1 MSLVKSITPVS
12 DDNGGESP
20 VKSMAPDRKV
30 FIFFVK
36 GFRRFDHEEEDEDE
50 NFLLCLLIG
59 DGVVVQCRRCGI
71 MLGLNLNLKI
81 MKN

>member
-1 MSLVKSITPVS
+1 
-12 DDNGGESP
+12 
-20 VKSMAPDRKV
+20 MAPVRKV

-59 DGVVVQCRRCGI
+59 DACGVVVVVSC
-71 MLGLNLNLKI
+71 LGLNLNSK
-81 MKN
+81 

>member
-20 VKSMAPDRKV
+20 VKSMAPVRKV

-59 DGVVVQCRRCGI
+59 DACGVVVVVSC
-71 MLGLNLNLKI
+71 LGLNLNSK
-81 MKN
+81 

>member
-1 MSLVKSITPVS
+1 
-12 DDNGGESP
+12 
-20 VKSMAPDRKV
+20 MAPVRKV

-59 DGVVVQCRRCGI
+59 DACGVVVVVSC
-71 MLGLNLNLKI
+71 LGLNIKFEFKI
-81 MKN
+81 MKINCQMFKLYR